1 MSKVVVIGGGA
12 AGMFASIAAAGCGH
26 QVVVY
31 EKNENLITAKRCLRK
46 LKSLERNFISREKAD
61 AILPMPVIW
70 KVCSMRSEQMQSFYT
85 VVFMDTRIS
94 R

>member
-1 MSKVVVIGGGA
+1 MSSEAVLQECLPLLQRPGVDIRSWY
-12 AGMFASIAAAGCGH
+12 M
-26 QVVVY
+26 
-31 EKNENLITAKRCLRK
+31 KRM
-46 LKSLERNFISREKAD
+46 KSLERNFISREKAD

-70 KVCSMRSEQMQSFYT
+70 KACSMRSEQMQSFYT

>member
-31 EKNENLITAKRCLRK
+31 EKNEKLGKKLYIT
-46 LKSLERNFISREKAD
+46 EKAD

-70 KVCSMRSEQMQSFYT
+70 KACSMRSEQMQSFYT

>member
-31 EKNENLITAKRCLRK
+31 ENLLKRM
-46 LKSLERNFISREKAD
+46 KSLERNFISREKAD

-70 KVCSMRSEQMQSFYT
+70 KACSMRSEQMQSFYT

>member
-31 EKNENLITAKRCLRK
+31 EKNEKLGKKLYITGKGRCNVTNACDVDELSTKLDRAKASLQ
-46 LKSLERNFISREKAD
+46 KS
-61 AILPMPVIW
+61 
-70 KVCSMRSEQMQSFYT
+70 KVQFTRDYT
-85 VVFMDTRIS
+85 G
-94 R
+94 

>member
-1 MSKVVVIGGGA
+1 MSSEAVRQECLPLLQRPGVD
-12 AGMFASIAAAGCGH
+12 H

-31 EKNENLITAKRCLRK
+31 EKNEKLGKKLYITGKGRCNITNACDMEGLF
-46 LKSLERNFISREKAD
+46 E
-61 AILPMPVIW
+61 
-70 KVCSMRSEQMQSFYT
+70 RSEQMQSFYT

>member
-31 EKNENLITAKRCLRK
+31 EKNEKLGKKLYITGKGRCNITNACGRPVRCGQNK
-46 LKSLERNFISREKAD
+46 CKVFI
-61 AILPMPVIW
+61 
-70 KVCSMRSEQMQSFYT
+70 Q
-85 VVFMDTRIS
+85 
-94 R
+94 

>member
-1 MSKVVVIGGGA
+1 MGKVVVIGGGA

-31 EKNENLITAKRCLRK
+31 EKNEK
-46 LKSLERNFISREKAD
+46 LERNFISREKAD

-70 KVCSMRSEQMQSFYT
+70 KACSMRSEQMQSFYT

>member
-12 AGMFASIAAAGCGH
+12 AGMFASIARPG
-26 QVVVY
+26 VDIRSWY
-31 EKNENLITAKRCLRK
+31 MKRM
-46 LKSLERNFISREKAD
+46 KSLGKKLYITGKGRCNITNACDMEGLFD
-61 AILPMPVIW
+61 AV
-70 KVCSMRSEQMQSFYT
+70 RTNASFYT

>member
-12 AGMFASIAAAGCGH
+12 AGMFASIG
-26 QVVVY
+26 VDIRSWY
-31 EKNENLITAKRCLRK
+31 MKRM
-46 LKSLERNFISREKAD
+46 KSLERNFISREKAD

-70 KVCSMRSEQMQSFYT
+70 KACSMRSEQMQSFYT

>member
-31 EKNENLITAKRCLRK
+31 EKNEKLGKKLYITGKGRC
-46 LKSLERNFISREKAD
+46 NITNACD
-61 AILPMPVIW
+61 
-70 KVCSMRSEQMQSFYT
+70 MRSEQMQSFYT

>member
-31 EKNENLITAKRCLRK
+31 EKNEKLGKKLYITGKGRC
-46 LKSLERNFISREKAD
+46 NITNACD
-61 AILPMPVIW
+61 M
-70 KVCSMRSEQMQSFYT
+70 
-85 VVFMDTRIS
+85 
-94 R
+94 

>member
-31 EKNENLITAKRCLRK
+31 EKNEKLGKKLYITGKGRC
-46 LKSLERNFISREKAD
+46 NITNA
-61 AILPMPVIW
+61 
-70 KVCSMRSEQMQSFYT
+70 CSMRSEQMQSFYT

>member
-12 AGMFASIAAAGCGH
+12 AGMFAALGAADAGH
-26 QVVVY
+26 QPGVDIRSWY
-31 EKNENLITAKRCLRK
+31 MKRM
-46 LKSLERNFISREKAD
+46 KSLERNFISREKAD

-70 KVCSMRSEQMQSFYT
+70 KACSMRSEQMQSFYT

>member
-12 AGMFASIAAAGCGH
+12 AGMFAW
-26 QVVVY
+26 Y
-31 EKNENLITAKRCLRK
+31 MKRM
-46 LKSLERNFISREKAD
+46 KSLERNFISREKAD

-70 KVCSMRSEQMQSFYT
+70 KACSMRSEQMQSFYT